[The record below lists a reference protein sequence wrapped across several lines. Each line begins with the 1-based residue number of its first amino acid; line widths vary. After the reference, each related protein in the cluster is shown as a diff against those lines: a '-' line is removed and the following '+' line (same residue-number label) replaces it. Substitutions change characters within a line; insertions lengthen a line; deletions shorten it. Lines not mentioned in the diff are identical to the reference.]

1 MTDLKPSDRILCA
14 LDTINVDEAT
24 ALAKTLGPYVGGVKL
39 GLEFFGANGPE
50 GFKAIAKAHSNIF
63 LDLKLHDIPNTVAKA
78 VRSLMPLRPSIM
90 TIHTAGGPAM
100 MAAAAGAATEAA
112 ENVGCARPIMVGVT
126 ILTSLDNEDLEKL
139 GYQNEVSDQV
149 VRMAQ
154 LAFES
159 GLDGVV
165 CSPHE
170 ISLIKEACGKDFK
183 LVVPGI
189 RPVGSTRGDQKRI
202 MTPGEAVAL
211 GADYLVI
218 GRPITLAEDPAGAA
232 QKIAN
237 EINGL

>member
-1 MTDLKPSDRILCA
+1 
-14 LDTINVDEAT
+14 
-24 ALAKTLGPYVGGVKL
+24 
-39 GLEFFGANGPE
+39 
-50 GFKAIAKAHSNIF
+50 
-63 LDLKLHDIPNTVAKA
+63 
-78 VRSLMPLRPSIM
+78 M

-218 GRPITLAEDPAGAA
+218 GRPITLAGDPAGAA